1 VRACG
6 RDDQGLEARLL
17 LQNYSNANLKFK
29 YMWTVAKSN
38 NDKDFIGTDITKVS
52 VTCTITNGSRPSSMV
67 YVRRGA
73 KTCIDRKELDHC
85 INQFS
90 FNKFIIKHVIST
102 LALRVT

>member
-1 VRACG
+1 MVVGMTVFLNYTGLSIIVYLALVRRWSVRACG

-67 YVRRGA
+67 YV
-73 KTCIDRKELDHC
+73 
-85 INQFS
+85 
-90 FNKFIIKHVIST
+90 
-102 LALRVT
+102 